1 MSEGISKDYVISMI
15 VPLKPSK
22 PHWWE
27 GAVFYQIYIRSFQDS
42 NDDGIG
48 DLRGIISRL
57 DYLQSLGIEALW
69 ITPFYPSPQVDFGYD
84 IMDYF
89 DIDPQFG
96 TMADFEQ
103 LIQEA
108 EKRQINIII
117 DLVLNHTSDQHPFFI
132 ESRSGK
138 DSAKRDWYIWRDPTE
153 NGKPPNNWAGFEQS
167 SWTFDDLSGQYYY
180 HFFSRQQ
187 PDLNWRNQEVKEVM
201 FKVLDFWLELG
212 VKGFRLD
219 TINFLLEDEAF
230 RDNPVTDEVPFYLKQ
245 VLSIKQLP
253 VYTINHPENHQ
264 IIKALRQHLKNQE
277 DSEPV
282 LIGEIFVPTVSDLVP
297 YYGEQGDE
305 IQLPFNFFLSNVD
318 KLSAVLFRQVLAD
331 DCEYLS
337 HYPTTTVLS
346 NHDLLRAT
354 TRHASSENSDAV
366 AKLLATMLLTLRGA
380 PFIYYGSEIGMRDC
394 PPENIDEVQD
404 PIGKLDWPE
413 YKGRDGGRT
422 PMQWDNSKN
431 AGFTKVKPWL
441 KLNPDYVQ
449 RNVKAQLANPHS
461 ILNYYK
467 KLIALR
473 KSSSSLR
480 RGKLTLFGEAPS
492 VLAYLREEQNESIL
506 VLLNM
511 SQENSIFRG
520 ENFELSHQKIWKV
533 VTSTHSVDTKHFHSL
548 RVNLQPFEGMVLRL
562 QN

>member
-1 MSEGISKDYVISMI
+1 MI
-15 VPLKPSK
+15 VPLKQTK
-22 PHWWE
+22 PPWWE

-201 FKVLDFWLELG
+201 FQVFDFWLDKG

-230 RDNPVTDEVPFYLKQ
+230 RDNPVTEEVPFYLKQ

-253 VYTINHPENHQ
+253 LYTINHPENHQ
-264 IIKALRQHLKNQE
+264 IIKALRQQLKNQGN
-277 DSEPV
+277 DEPV
-282 LIGEIFVPTVSDLVP
+282 LIGEIFVPTVPDLIP

-318 KLSAVLFRQVLAD
+318 QLSAVLFRQVLAD
-331 DCEYLS
+331 DSEYLS

-346 NHDLLRAT
+346 NHDLVRAT
-354 TRHASSENSDAV
+354 TRYASLLNSDAV
-366 AKLLATMLLTLRGA
+366 AKLLATMLLTLRGT

-394 PPENIDEVQD
+394 PPETIDEVQD
-404 PIGKLDWPE
+404 PRGKSDWPE
-413 YKGRDGGRT
+413 YKGRDGSRT
-422 PMQWDNSKN
+422 PMQWDNTKN
-431 AGFTKVKPWL
+431 AGFTRVKPWL

-449 RNVKAQLANPHS
+449 RNVKAQLANPRS

-467 KLIALR
+467 ELIALR
-473 KSSSSLR
+473 NSSSSLR
-480 RGKLTLFGEAPS
+480 RGKLTLLGEDPS
-492 VLAYLREEQNESIL
+492 VLAYLREAQNESIL

-520 ENFELSHQKIWKV
+520 ENFEPLSRKIWKL
-533 VTSTHSVDTKHFHSL
+533 VTSTHSIATKHFHCL
-548 RVNLQPFEGMVLRL
+548 RVNLQPFEGIVLRL